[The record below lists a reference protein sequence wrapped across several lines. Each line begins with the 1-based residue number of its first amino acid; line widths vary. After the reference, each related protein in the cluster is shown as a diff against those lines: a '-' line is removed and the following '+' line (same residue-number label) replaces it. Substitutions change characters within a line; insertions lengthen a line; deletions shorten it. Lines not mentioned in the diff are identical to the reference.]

1 MNDQMIASHID
12 AKTTVT
18 GEDLRSLARFLDPR
32 AQAVSFYFHL
42 PSFADNSHREEIAL
56 MKNIVRDVA
65 SGFPEVPKNS
75 GIHQDLESLR
85 VVTEELRE
93 APSRLTA
100 VFACHEQKFRQEF
113 HLPAVTPVVRLEAGP
128 HFCLAPLLAA
138 LESCAPYAVVLLENG
153 RSRGFVV
160 RGAGI
165 EEIGGSFPGEP
176 WAHEG
181 NVRTGWSHH
190 IEGNELEKSR
200 AWARELAPEIRR
212 FLALHRCTRVIIG
225 CRDDLWGEF
234 GPYLANELRT
244 VVAGIFHATNFEIS
258 PADVRRLAAPVFDR
272 ELHARRGE
280 MLHEIRE
287 NPLKRVVGADQVAAR
302 LQEGRVRRLLV
313 GLSADHMLD
322 ECAACGHLQSQLSGS
337 ACVLC
342 TNTGLRAVSTQEA
355 LIRQALLTDT
365 EIFVVPRAMMDEF
378 DGVAGLLRY

>member
-56 MKNIVRDVA
+56 MKNMVRDVA
-65 SGFPEVPKNS
+65 YEFPASSKNS
-75 GIHQDLESLR
+75 GIHRDLESLR
-85 VVTEELRE
+85 AVTEELRE
-93 APSRLTA
+93 GPSRLTA
-100 VFACHEQKFRQEF
+100 IFACHEQKFRQEF
-113 HLPAVTPVVRLEAGP
+113 HLPALTTVIRLEAGP
-128 HFCLAPLLAA
+128 HFSLAPLLRAV
-138 LESCAPYAVVLLENG
+138 ESCAPYAVVLLENG
-153 RSRGFVV
+153 KVRGFVV
-160 RGAGI
+160 QGAGI
-165 EEIGGSFPGEP
+165 EEINGFFAHEP
-176 WAHEG
+176 MAHEG

-212 FLALHRCTRVIIG
+212 FLALRRCTRAIIG

-234 GPYLANELRT
+234 GPYLGNELRS
-244 VVAGIFHATNFEIS
+244 VVAGIFHAPTFEIS
-258 PADVRRLAAPVFDR
+258 PAEVLRLASPLFAR
-272 ELHARRGE
+272 ELRARRDE
-280 MLHEIRE
+280 LLNEIRE
-287 NPLKRVVGADQVAAR
+287 NPLRRVVGGDQAAIR
-302 LQEGRVRRLLV
+302 LQEGRIRKMLV
-313 GLSADHMLD
+313 GMRADRMLD
-322 ECAACGHLQSQLSGS
+322 ECAACGHLQPQSAGS

-342 TNTGLRAVSTQEA
+342 TNTGLRPGSAQEA

-365 EIFVVPRAMMDEF
+365 EIFVVPEDIMDEF